1 VSVPDPRVRD
11 MLGPVGTAALEQ
23 AREAI
28 GETFTDIDALL
39 LTWAGWTPE
48 AWTFT
53 FLQREPAR
61 RLSLHVPHDGSPV
74 AIQTLSPSDR
84 PGSGPLAT

>member
-11 MLGPVGTAALEQ
+11 ILGPVGTAALS
-23 AREAI
+23 EAQRTMS
-28 GETFTDIDALL
+28 ESLTDVDALL
-39 LTWAGWTPE
+39 LTWAGWTVDE
-48 AWTFT
+48 WTFT

-61 RLSLHVPHDGSPV
+61 RLSLHVPHDGRPV
-74 AIQTLSPSDR
+74 ALRTLGPSDR